1 MLRIVDIYGSK
12 TYEKGLEY
20 YQSGRVA
27 LVIKCGGELTGEVV
41 GNERYRVKVDL
52 DSYHGTCSCPVRH
65 NCKHAVA
72 LLLSYLNGDY
82 FDADNAI
89 RSAKKA
95 DLAEL
100 VKDTVSENPFLAFK
114 LDKRGELV
122 EKRIKSLLEEYIDEE
137 KADEIA
143 RMIWSCKSV
152 ISKDFVFWML
162 EYLLEYCE
170 RSDCLYNDY
179 YDYYYGG
186 VIFEALCDVLAEK
199 DLGDEDF
206 ERIEDIADRDDFG
219 ALYPFFRRMIKHA
232 WKFRRF
238 DPRKYL
244 STKDYIEFL
253 INADRRGMAEIL
265 LKKANLDE
273 KTFFRLY
280 LKINE
285 DKALKFAK
293 ERKLYSELIKCC
305 EDSIIEVFDRVVEE
319 DAWIDESACRI
330 VFERAKAIKNPS
342 TLKRLAEYCVKREY
356 HSLAADIAISLRD
369 YKLLKK
375 LARADINTRLKV
387 FEFVESGEFVE
398 DIKATIEELIDERKR
413 DSYRKAVK
421 CLKKLERLM
430 SEGEWKEYVSNL
442 YREHKRKSAFWE
454 EFESAFGNIE
464 SID

>member
-1 MLRIVDIYGSK
+1 MLRIIDVYGSK
-12 TYEKGLEY
+12 TYERGLEY

-27 LVIKCGGELTGEVV
+27 LAIKCGGELTGEVL

-89 RSAKKA
+89 GSAKKE
-95 DLAEL
+95 DLDEL
-100 VKDTVSENPFLAFK
+100 VKDAISENPLLAFK

-122 EKRIKSLLEEYIDEE
+122 EKRVKSLLGEYIDEE

-143 RMIWSCKSV
+143 RTIRSYKDV

-199 DLGDEDF
+199 ELSDEDF
-206 ERIEDIADRDDFG
+206 ERIEEIADRDDFG
-219 ALYPFFRRMIKHA
+219 ALYPFFRRMIRHA
-232 WKFRRF
+232 WKFRMF

-244 STKDYIEFL
+244 STEDYIEFL
-253 INADRRGMAEIL
+253 VNAGRKGMAEIM

-273 KTFFRLY
+273 QTFFRLC
-280 LKINE
+280 LKI
-285 DKALKFAK
+285 DRDRALKFAK
-293 ERKLYSELIKCC
+293 EKKLYSELIKCC
-305 EDSIIEVFDRVVEE
+305 EDSIIDVFDRVVEE
-319 DAWIDESACRI
+319 DAWIDEDACRV
-330 VFERAKAIKNPS
+330 VFQAVKDPS
-342 TLKRLAEYCVKREY
+342 TLKKLADYCVRREY
-356 HSLAADIAISLRD
+356 HSLAADVAIALRD
-369 YKLLKK
+369 YKLMKK
-375 LARADINTRLKV
+375 LARTDINTRLKV
-387 FEFVESGEFVE
+387 FEFVESKEFAE

-413 DSYRKAVK
+413 ESYRKAVK
-421 CLKKLERLM
+421 CLKVLKRLV
-430 SEGEWKEYVSNL
+430 SEEEWKEYVSNL

-454 EFESAFGNIE
+454 EFESAIPGAYRK
-464 SID
+464 